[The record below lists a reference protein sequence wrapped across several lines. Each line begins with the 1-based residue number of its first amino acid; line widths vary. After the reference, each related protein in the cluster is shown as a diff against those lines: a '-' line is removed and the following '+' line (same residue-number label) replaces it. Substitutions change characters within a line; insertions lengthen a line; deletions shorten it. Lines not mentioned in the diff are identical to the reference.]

1 MADLVPLTG
10 LATNAAGDQLLL
22 RLFARHF
29 DDPIPALMRL
39 DRHLARLRLPFNL
52 RNQLRELEHPPQ
64 PGLPDGIPSLIYY
77 YVPNSGWGSNN
88 PFPSNPLNCSFVYSS
103 DGIGLN
109 LGCPVRLLRALD
121 ALARLP
127 SADHHELEEGLASAT
142 KHLATVEEL
151 LWATGWKSPSE
162 LRRGGPLPG
171 ATGHVDWALKADG
184 CPLYVEA
191 KFRPSDWPR
200 NTDQGTFV
208 PIGGSFL
215 AKAAHK
221 FPKSPRDAALHL
233 VAITALENITEDV
246 VHLIGAEL
254 ESHPQIHAVTFR
266 TFAQTTHVLSLYD
279 GIRDRTLGLLAPP
292 SVREYPT
299 NYAILFNIEQ
309 REKRLAGRAS
319 SGAGPSIKPSSRVAC
334 SGIQPRMDAPVI
346 IPEPGAYRLKLLSR
360 GPDGEPAFESVPKW
374 LWVEPNKDGK
384 ATSS

>member
-1 MADLVPLTG
+1 MADLVPPTG
-10 LATNAAGDQLLL
+10 LATDAAGDQLLL

-29 DDPIPALMRL
+29 EDPIAALLRL
-39 DRHLARLRLPFNL
+39 DRHLAGIRLPFSL
-52 RNQLRELEHPPQ
+52 RTQLRELDHPPQ
-64 PGLPDGIPSLIYY
+64 PRLPAGIPSLIYY

-88 PFPSNPLNCSFVYSS
+88 PFPSNPLNSNFVYSS
-103 DGIGLN
+103 DGVGLN

-127 SADHHELEEGLASAT
+127 SADHHEIEEGLASAT

-151 LWATGWKSPSE
+151 LWANGWQSPSE
-162 LRRGGPLPG
+162 LRRGGTLAG
-171 ATGHVDWALKADG
+171 ARGNVDWALNADG
-184 CPLYVEA
+184 CPVYVEA

-233 VAITALENITEDV
+233 VAITAFENITNDI

-254 ESHPQIHAVTFR
+254 ESHPQIHAVVFR
-266 TFAQTTHVLSLYD
+266 TFAQMTHVLSLD
-279 GIRDRTLGLLAPP
+279 AGIGDRVLGLLATP

-299 NYAILFNIEQ
+299 NYAILFNIDQ
-309 REKRLAGRAS
+309 REKRLAERAS
-319 SGAGPSIKPSSRVAC
+319 SGASPGTRPNSRVLC
-334 SGIQPRMDAPVI
+334 WGLKPHMDAPVI

-374 LWVEPNKDGK
+374 LWAQANQVRK
-384 ATSS
+384 ATCP